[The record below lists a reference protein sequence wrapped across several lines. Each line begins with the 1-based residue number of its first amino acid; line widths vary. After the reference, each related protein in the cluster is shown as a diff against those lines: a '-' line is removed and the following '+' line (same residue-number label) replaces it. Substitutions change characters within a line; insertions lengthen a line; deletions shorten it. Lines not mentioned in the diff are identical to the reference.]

1 MRQVPQSGKLSRE
14 RALQVDFPVHSRVHK
29 KSLFWR
35 SSEQRSQCAARSSR
49 DLSAQPVHRTI
60 PGRDFLK
67 VASKMEA
74 LVGSQ
79 LKKVPR
85 ARGYGSRRTVFF
97 GEASSKSRGR
107 SDDSYTVR
115 YSFRGRLHGISMISS

>member
-1 MRQVPQSGKLSRE
+1 MSSLAACQRWSMIGVAVAAAWSWQLQAALVCYAVVWCMH
-14 RALQVDFPVHSRVHK
+14 RALLPN
-29 KSLFWR
+29 
-35 SSEQRSQCAARSSR
+35 
-49 DLSAQPVHRTI
+49 
-60 PGRDFLK
+60 
-67 VASKMEA
+67 ASKMEA

-79 LKKVPR
+79 LKKVPPSKI
-85 ARGYGSRRTVFF
+85 YGSRRTVFF